1 MVFEED
7 GERWWEKMW
16 ETSSLKM
23 RNFLSPFSL
32 SLSLSLSLGL
42 SLCLS
47 LSLARTFLPCW
58 CIKIGMA
65 ASLYFLSC
73 FSCLGVTDSTSLS
86 SSFCTSVPLFSF
98 LVFVIFNPFLFLY
111 LWLAS
116 VLMPVAAVFCPWW
129 FFFHLTPT
137 FCLHGYAFAI
147 LLWSVPSS
155 SPSFL
160 SLSLSLSLQLFIYCW
175 CFWSLFLLF
184 FLSTRKQHSLFPWTS
199 EPFFTLI
206 FF

>member
-1 MVFEED
+1 
-7 GERWWEKMW
+7 
-16 ETSSLKM
+16 
-23 RNFLSPFSL
+23 
-32 SLSLSLSLGL
+32 
-42 SLCLS
+42 
-47 LSLARTFLPCW
+47 
-58 CIKIGMA
+58 MA

-147 LLWSVPSS
+147 LLRSVPSS

-160 SLSLSLSLQLFIYCW
+160 SLSLSLSLSLYLSINLQLFTIDA
-175 CFWSLFLLF
+175 SG
-184 FLSTRKQHSLFPWTS
+184 
-199 EPFFTLI
+199 PFFTFLSLHKKAALT
-206 FF
+206 FSLNF